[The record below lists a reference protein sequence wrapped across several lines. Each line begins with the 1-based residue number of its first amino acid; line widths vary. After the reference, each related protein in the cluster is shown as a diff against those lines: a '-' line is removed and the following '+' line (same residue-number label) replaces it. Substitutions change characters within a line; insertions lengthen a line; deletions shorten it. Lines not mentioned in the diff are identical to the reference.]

1 VVLAEVGRVV
11 VVLHPWQELEPQGK
25 ETQVALVLERQHHPL
40 RMVAEVAEEL
50 VL

>member
-40 RMVAEVAEEL
+40 LMAAVAEAVL
-50 VL
+50 VR